1 VADIP
6 AQHQQLVLRIRQ
18 LIMTGDLDALARIM
32 MEAGA
37 RPDQFW
43 PRGEGTAALTAI
55 SDLPGQDLITL
66 IRAVI
71 ALASETDPE
80 GGRTAESNR
89 AAVGNLLGRL
99 ANRLSDEEIRDLPD
113 DWFDNL
119 EAEYIDYQG
128 DALARIAKAYLA
140 AGAKLNAA
148 AVAVIRRT
156 ATVMSYQRGEVHEVA
171 ALLDEPV
178 INPGEAWSDAAIAD
192 AARLGPALRDLL
204 AHAGTA
210 SSAKPSAKWQKT
222 ARELLERAGTQE
234 AAEHIRGWLA
244 LVGRPRARRFAE
256 MPYAPGI
263 NDQIDPFNAD
273 AVRGLAWLL
282 ALAPEHP
289 DSARTLAALAET
301 ALRKVPGV
309 GPRNPKIANAA
320 VHGLS
325 MMTGE
330 DALGQLARLSTRI
343 TYKGTLTQV
352 DRALEA
358 RAAALCLTRE
368 QIDELAVPAFGLTEV
383 GRRVETFG
391 DTTAEL
397 VVGRRG
403 AELVWRTGAGK
414 TVKAPPA
421 AVRRDFAEDVKELKA
436 AAKDIDKML
445 SAQSERIER
454 LFLGQRSWEYAP
466 WRERYLDHPLIGT
479 LARRL
484 IWIVD
489 GTPAVFLD
497 GAMRDLADKA
507 QEPTPGARVEL
518 WHPVGR
524 AAEEVLAWRDWLER
538 HEVTQ
543 PFKQAH
549 REVYLLTAAEE
560 NTRTYSNR
568 FAAHILRQHQF
579 NALAAQRG
587 WRNKLRLMVDDEYP
601 PASRELR
608 EWGLRAEF
616 WIEGIGDGADL
627 TDSGSYIYVATDQV
641 RFYPMDSA
649 TNWAHAGGGG
659 YRRDGHADNEGPI
672 VLTDVPPLV
681 FSEVMRDADLFVGVA
696 SLGNDPAW
704 QDGGPG
710 DRYSDYW
717 RSYSFGELSESA
729 SSRADL
735 LGRLLPRLAIGP
747 KCRIDGRFLL
757 VEGTLHT
764 YKIHLGSGNILMS
777 PNDAYL
783 CIVPRQATD
792 RDATSGMFL
801 PFEGDRTLAI
811 VLSKAL
817 LLAADDKITDPSI
830 LSQIGRR

>member
-1 VADIP
+1 MVDLETRHRPLIA
-6 AQHQQLVLRIRQ
+6 RIRQ
-18 LIMTGDLDALARIM
+18 LIAAGDLEALARVLM
-32 MEAGA
+32 DFGLSAE
-37 RPDQFW
+37 RFW
-43 PRGEGTAALTAI
+43 PNGEGSAALFAV
-55 SDLPGQDLITL
+55 SELPNRDLITV

-71 ALASETDPE
+71 RLASGAAAGDPD
-80 GGRTAESNR
+80 GAAPSR
-89 AAVGNLLGRL
+89 AAVGDLIGRL
-99 ANRLSDEEIRDLPD
+99 ANRLSDEEVAALSG
-113 DWFDNL
+113 DWLDNL
-119 EAEYIDYQG
+119 DVEYIDHHG
-128 DALARIAKAYLA
+128 PELARIAKAQLA
-140 AGAKLNAA
+140 AGTPLDPGV
-148 AVAVIRRT
+148 VAVMRRT
-156 ATVMSYQRGEVHEVA
+156 AIVAPYHNSELIQVA
-171 ALLDEPV
+171 ATLAEPV
-178 INPGEAWSDAAIAD
+178 LNPGEVWSDAAMAD
-192 AARLGPALRDLL
+192 AARLGPAWRELL
-204 AHAGTA
+204 AHAASATA
-210 SSAKPSAKWQKT
+210 AKPSAKWQKT
-222 ARELLERAGTQE
+222 ARELLAKAGAVE
-234 AAEHIRGWLA
+234 AAERIRGWLA
-244 LVGRPRARRFAE
+244 LVGKQRTRQFAPME
-256 MPYAPGI
+256 FMQSL
-263 NDQIDPFNAD
+263 NELIDPFNAD
-273 AVRGLAWLL
+273 AVRGLAWML
-282 ALAPEHP
+282 ALAPEHA
-289 DSARTLAALAET
+289 DSARTLAALAEM
-301 ALRKVPGV
+301 ALRKLPGI
-309 GPRNPKIANAA
+309 GPRSPKVANAA
-320 VHGLS
+320 VCGLS

-358 RAAALCLTRE
+358 RAAALGLTRE

-383 GRRVETFG
+383 GRRVETLG

-403 AELVWRTGAGK
+403 TELIWRTGAGK

-421 AVRRDFAEDVKELKA
+421 AARRDFAEDVKELKA
-436 AAKDIDKML
+436 AAKDVDKML

-454 LFLGQRSWEYAP
+454 MFLGQRSWEFAP
-466 WRERYLDHPLIGT
+466 WRERYLDHPLVGT

-489 GTPAVFLD
+489 GTPAIYLD
-497 GAMRDLADKA
+497 AAMRDSADKA
-507 QEPTPGARVEL
+507 LEPKPDAHVEL

-524 AAEEVLAWRDWLER
+524 DTAEVLAWRDWLER

-579 NALAAQRG
+579 HALAAQRG
-587 WRNKLRLMVDDEYP
+587 WRNKLRLMVDDSYP
-601 PASRELR
+601 PATRDLR

-616 WIEGIGDGADL
+616 WIEGIGDDI
-627 TDSGSYIYVATDQV
+627 TDSGSYLYVATDQV
-641 RFYPMDSA
+641 RFYPVGSA
-649 TNWAHAGGGG
+649 TSWAHAGGGG
-659 YRRDGHADNEGPI
+659 YSREGHGGDGDGPI
-672 VLTDVPPLV
+672 PLADVPPLV
-681 FSEVMRDADLFVGVA
+681 LSEIMRDVDLFVGVA

-704 QDGGPG
+704 QDGGAG

-717 RSYSFGELSESA
+717 RSYSFGELSVSA
-729 SSRADL
+729 QSRAEL

-747 KCRIDGRFLL
+747 KCRIEGRFLL

-783 CIVPRQATD
+783 CIVPKQSA
-792 RDATSGMFL
+792 ASAQGSGMFL

-830 LSQIGRR
+830 VSQIRRG